1 LRKRGYY
8 TSCHQKQCF
17 ININFINEEK
27 GLIPYQVLL
36 ERAANSPDSTAFIS
50 KKSGEVSFSQLA
62 ERTRR
67 FAKGIADAGIGKGD
81 VVGALLPNCM
91 ELVDIYIAAGAVGA
105 VFQPMDFRFQGEELK
120 NTLVNTDVKMIF
132 AIAQGSTR
140 PWRPSFRHRFKR

>member
-1 LRKRGYY
+1 VSLPLSFAAKKPLQKKPLDLRKRGYY

-67 FAKGIADAGIGKGD
+67 FAKGIADAGIGKGGCGR
-81 VVGALLPNCM
+81 GASAKLH
-91 ELVDIYIAAGAVGA
+91 GA
-105 VFQPMDFRFQGEELK
+105 R
-120 NTLVNTDVKMIF
+120 
-132 AIAQGSTR
+132 
-140 PWRPSFRHRFKR
+140 